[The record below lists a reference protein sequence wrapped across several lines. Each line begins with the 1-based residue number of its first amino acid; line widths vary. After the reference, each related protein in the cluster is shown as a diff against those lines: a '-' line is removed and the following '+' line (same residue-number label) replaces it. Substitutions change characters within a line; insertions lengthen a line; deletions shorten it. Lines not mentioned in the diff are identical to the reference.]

1 MGDATSWARRGAY
14 DRGMARVA
22 VVMPV
27 GPSTDESFLR
37 DTIESVQEFVPAC
50 RLIVL
55 DDSRTSTLAQALPD
69 DATVI
74 VAGSG
79 YRGWQGELYR
89 SLSLGFRE
97 ALSEPFDVLLRMD
110 TDALLLGGTFA
121 DRASRLFASDPRL
134 GALGVYRTD
143 YDGRSRSYSAPA
155 YRLRLMLTKE
165 ARSDPSRTV
174 RVGTLLARAY
184 AHRGYQRGQFVL
196 GGATLYSPAVISAL
210 GRAGLLDDPR
220 LGRTRMGEDHIFGL
234 CMSALGFAMR
244 DYGTAADDLPFGA
257 TWKGLPASAE
267 ELLARGKEIVHST
280 KSHEDQDEGT
290 VREIFRRAREAARES
305 IL

>member
-1 MGDATSWARRGAY
+1 
-14 DRGMARVA
+14 MARVA

-27 GPSTDESFLR
+27 GPSIEESFLR
-37 DTIESVQEFVPAC
+37 DTIESIQEFVPDR

-55 DDSRTSTLAQALPD
+55 DDSRTSTLAQSLPD

-74 VAGSG
+74 VAGKE
-79 YRGWQGELYR
+79 YQGWQGELYR

-110 TDALLLGGTFA
+110 TDAVLLGGTFA
-121 DRASRLFASDPRL
+121 DRAGRLFASHPRL
-134 GALGVYRTD
+134 GALGAYRTD
-143 YDGRSRSYSAPA
+143 YDGRSRGYSAPA
-155 YRLRLMLTKE
+155 YRLRLMLTTE

-184 AHRGYQRGQFVL
+184 ARRGYRRGQFVL
-196 GGATLYSPAVISAL
+196 GGATLYSPAVIRAL
-210 GRAGLLDDPR
+210 DRAGLLDDPR

-234 CMSALGFAMR
+234 CMSALGFEMR

-257 TWKGLPASAE
+257 TWKGLPASPE
-267 ELLARGKEIVHST
+267 ELLERGKEIVHST
-280 KSHEDQDEGT
+280 KSHEGQDESA
-290 VREIFRRAREAARES
+290 VREVFRAAREAGREP